1 MKSLKRKRAF
11 DEFTRNNLKI
21 TKTQYKTNEDLKKN
35 LPEADAFIC
44 GSDQIWNSLHP
55 NGKDPAFY
63 LNFVPSDKIKASYA
77 ASFATD
83 SIADEYKKISNF

>member
-21 TKTQYKTNEDLKKN
+21 TKTQYKTNEDIKKN
-35 LPEADAFIC
+35 LQEEDAFFC
-44 GSDQIWNSLHP
+44 GSDKKWNNLHP

-63 LNFVPSDKIKASYA
+63 LNFVPSDKIKASNPARYA
-77 ASFATD
+77 TE
-83 SIADEYKKISNF
+83 SIADEY